1 MAAAL
6 GIFVDKEAH
15 KTFLQIADNQQQ
27 AKHIRELHK
36 NANELTE
43 YGENARQLVDELRGA
58 LEDSI
63 ADLMTC
69 DNERIA
75 LLNREKIILERAI
88 ELKTEN
94 TKLQEQNKFLAAQLG
109 EMAAS
114 LA

>member
-15 KTFLQIADNQQQ
+15 KTFLQVADNQKQT
-27 AKHIRELHK
+27 KHIRELHT
-36 NANELTE
+36 NVNELTE
-43 YGENARQLVDELRGA
+43 YGEHARQLVCELRGA
-58 LEDSI
+58 LEESM

-75 LLNREKIILERAI
+75 LLNRETTILERAI
-88 ELKTEN
+88 ELKVEN